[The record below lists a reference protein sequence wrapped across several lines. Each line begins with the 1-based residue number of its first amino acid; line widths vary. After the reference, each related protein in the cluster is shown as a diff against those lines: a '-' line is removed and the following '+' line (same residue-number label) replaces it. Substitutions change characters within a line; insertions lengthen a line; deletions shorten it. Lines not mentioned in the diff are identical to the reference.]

1 MNTIL
6 LATCVSLILIA
17 LAWMAAKRDLTAAA
31 ARSNA
36 PSLEELGELR
46 ETVERL
52 IVVLESKAAE
62 IEDRLQ
68 HHFDRIAIIDQGRS
82 SIAVPASEPES
93 SRIDVSRA
101 SQPEEA
107 QPSVLTRAYELLEQ
121 GNDPRTVAQMTG
133 LTVAEIETAARMKEL
148 RSGRR

>member
-68 HHFDRIAIIDQGRS
+68 HHFDRIAHAANTRFPMADIGIDRD
-82 SIAVPASEPES
+82 AV
-93 SRIDVSRA
+93 
-101 SQPEEA
+101 SQ
-107 QPSVLTRAYELLEQ
+107 
-121 GNDPRTVAQMTG
+121 
-133 LTVAEIETAARMKEL
+133 AARRGAHGCTLSSEGDEDKL
-148 RSGRR
+148 L